1 MKSNLDSII
10 AQSEHIRLRLTTE
23 ADLDYVLALE
33 QDQEN
38 ASFIFRWSREQHRR
52 SLFDENLAHL
62 LIEANPENKKVGFI
76 LLAGLNDDNHC
87 FALQR
92 IVVAEK
98 GKGYGRQALQL
109 IKQLV
114 FETWKGH
121 RLWLDVKEHNA
132 RARHLYGSE
141 GFVVEGTWRE
151 CLRVGETFESLVIM
165 SILSHEYSAE

>member
-1 MKSNLDSII
+1 MESNTVQVI
-10 AQSEHIRLRLTTE
+10 AQSEHIRLRFTTE
-23 ADLDYVLALE
+23 ADLDFVLALE
-33 QDQEN
+33 QDVEN
-38 ASFIFRWSREQHRR
+38 APFIFHWSREQHRR
-52 SLFDENLAHL
+52 GLLEENLAHL
-62 LIEANPENKKVGFI
+62 LIEANLENKKVGFI
-76 LLAGLNDDNHC
+76 LLAGLNDANYC

-92 IVVAEK
+92 IVIAEK

-114 FETWKGH
+114 FETWKAH
-121 RLWLDVKEHNA
+121 RLWLDVKEHNV

-165 SILSHEYSAE
+165 SILSHEYSAG